1 MDDTMVAPVRPR
13 SNSQINLGGRNV
25 AGSEGKSGQEGQQIV
40 NKTGSVEAGQ
50 QG

>member
-25 AGSEGKSGQEGQQIV
+25 AGSEGKAVQEGKQIV
-40 NKTGSVEAGQ
+40 NRTGSVALGQ